1 MASYHFYVQQLCG
14 FFEGCEFHHVPRANN
29 DEADRLS
36 KIGST
41 KQDIPAGVSLEIIRK
56 PSFKP
61 SPESTS
67 IYVPKDPVPAQVPPP
82 DPGAA
87 ASGLKEAAGQPS
99 MAGSTKDSGAAVS
112 RLALIA
118 GQPDKAGM
126 TMDPRAADPLV
137 ANVFHIREI
146 PSWAEP
152 FSNYLITGHLP
163 QDEVEARRLQRHTQA
178 YTIINSE
185 LYKCSVLG
193 IFQKC
198 IEPEEGIELLRE
210 IHQGEC
216 GHHASSRALVAKA
229 FRHGFYWPTAQKDA
243 EQLVK
248 KCNSCQRFSKHQN
261 TPVPTLKTIPLTWP
275 FAVWGLD
282 MVGPFKTA
290 LGGLMHLLVAVD
302 KFTKWIEA
310 KPIKK
315 LDGSSTIK
323 FFNEIITR
331 YGVPHSIITDNGTN
345 FAKGVFTE
353 YYGQKGI
360 RLDLAS
366 VAHPQSNGQVE
377 KANGLI
383 LAGIKPR
390 LVEPLEHSAGCW
402 IEDLPS
408 VLWSLRTA
416 PNRSIGFTPFFLF
429 YGAEAVLPT
438 DIEFDAPR
446 VVQYTEKQG
455 KEARQDGIDLLEEAR
470 EQALARSALY
480 QQQLWRYHIQ
490 KIRPLVFREGDL
502 VLRLVQNTKGM
513 HKLSSPWEG
522 LFIISRVLGNGAYY
536 LIDAQEPRKNKANNS
551 DKETERPW
559 NVNLLRPFFC

>member
-1 MASYHFYVQQLCG
+1 
-14 FFEGCEFHHVPRANN
+14 
-29 DEADRLS
+29 
-36 KIGST
+36 
-41 KQDIPAGVSLEIIRK
+41 VSLEIIHK
-56 PSFKP
+56 PSIKP
-61 SPESTS
+61 SPESIS
-67 IYVPKDPVPAQVPPP
+67 IYVAGDPAPTQVPPP
-82 DPGAA
+82 DPGATV
-87 ASGLKEAAGQPS
+87 SGLKEAADQPS
-99 MAGSTKDSGAAVS
+99 AAGSTKDKGTAGSAPAPT
-112 RLALIA
+112 A
-118 GQPDKAGM
+118 GQSDEAGS
-126 TMDPRAADPLV
+126 TTDPGAADPLV
-137 ANVFHIREI
+137 ASVFHIREM

-152 FSNYLITGHLP
+152 FSNYLITGDLP
-163 QDEVEARRLQRHTQA
+163 QDEAEARRIQCRAGA

-185 LYKCSVLG
+185 LYKRSVSG
-193 IFQKC
+193 IYQKC
-198 IEPEEGIELLRE
+198 IEPEEGMELLKE

-229 FRHGFYWPTAQKDA
+229 FRHGFYWPTAKQNA

-248 KCNSCQRFSKHQN
+248 KCNSCQRFSKHRN
-261 TPVPTLKTIPLTWP
+261 TPAAALKTIPLTWP

-290 LGGLMHLLVAVD
+290 PGGLTHLLVAVD

-331 YGVPHSIITDNGTN
+331 YGVPHGIITDNGTN
-345 FAKGVFTE
+345 FAKGVFAD

-366 VAHPQSNGQVE
+366 VAHPQSNGQVK

-402 IEDLPS
+402 VEELPS
-408 VLWSLRTA
+408 VLWSLRTT
-416 PNRSIGFTPFFLF
+416 PNRSVGFTPFFLV

-446 VVQYTEKQG
+446 IV
-455 KEARQDGIDLLEEAR
+455 
-470 EQALARSALY
+470 
-480 QQQLWRYHIQ
+480 
-490 KIRPLVFREGDL
+490 
-502 VLRLVQNTKGM
+502 
-513 HKLSSPWEG
+513 
-522 LFIISRVLGNGAYY
+522 
-536 LIDAQEPRKNKANNS
+536 
-551 DKETERPW
+551 
-559 NVNLLRPFFC
+559 